1 MTPDLPSRVRKNLT
15 FEKQPIGHH
24 LRSFDKTH

>member
-1 MTPDLPSRVRKNLT
+1 MTPGLPSRVRKNLT
-15 FEKQPIGHH
+15 FEKQLIDQH